1 MACYIEWF
9 LPDLAVCQVIPTPI
23 FFFRHLLYEI
33 WWGSIKSDKMQS
45 CLYLLNLIVWLLLL
59 CLQQTA
65 CSQISWVVFPFEGTC
80 LCVKIECSQSQPE
93 VASCLT
99 PNTITAVRVLA
110 LLPYMS
116 LTLSV
121 CPWSGLGEWVL
132 KHMRY
137 TTCTGHGNLSF
148 VCSIQPVYQETV
160 WSHVW
165 EIRSELPLLGYIW
178 LCWV

>member
-1 MACYIEWF
+1 VLISSQ
-9 LPDLAVCQVIPTPI
+9 PHSLASIAVFTTNNMLSNFMGSFPLW
-23 FFFRHLLYEI
+23 RHL
-33 WWGSIKSDKMQS
+33 SVCKDR
-45 CLYLLNLIVWLLLL
+45 VWP
-59 CLQQTA
+59 
-65 CSQISWVVFPFEGTC
+65 VPR
-80 LCVKIECSQSQPE
+80 PE

-121 CPWSGLGEWVL
+121 CPWSGLGTSEWVL